1 MLQAASMF
9 DEKPD
14 ALLELRFFFMV
25 IYGLLRLAE

>member
-14 ALLELRFFFMV
+14 ALLELRFF
-25 IYGLLRLAE
+25 YGNLWSFKAC